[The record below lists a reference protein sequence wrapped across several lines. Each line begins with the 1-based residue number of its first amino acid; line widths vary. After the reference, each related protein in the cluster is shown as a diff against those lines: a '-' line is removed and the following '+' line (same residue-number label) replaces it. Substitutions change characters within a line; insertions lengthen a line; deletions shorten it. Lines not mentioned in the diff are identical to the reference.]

1 MITNSERDKIK
12 EALFVTGTSIKE
24 DGELIPRVFRMNGF
38 LFTNIP
44 ILCGMVFSP
53 PTMLNTLWWQWVN

>member
-12 EALFVTGTSIKE
+12 EALKVTGTSIKE
-24 DGELIPRVFRMNGF
+24 DGELVPRVFRMNGF

-44 ILCGMVFSP
+44 ILLGMVFSP
-53 PTMLNTLWWQWVN
+53 PTMINTLWW